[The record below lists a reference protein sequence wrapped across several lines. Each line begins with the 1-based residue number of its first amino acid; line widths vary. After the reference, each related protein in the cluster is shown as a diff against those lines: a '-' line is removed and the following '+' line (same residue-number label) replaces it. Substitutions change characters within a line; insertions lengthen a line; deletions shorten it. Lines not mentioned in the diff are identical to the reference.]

1 MLRDDVNKRMETTY
15 PNMSVMLSI
24 QIYKYVNIKSRRG
37 RRDNINNDESTWLS
51 TFRIGESWWAQVEF
65 WEYFRPL
72 RPLRAKIIRKFPA
85 FQAKQPKQQIN
96 TR

>member
-1 MLRDDVNKRMETTY
+1 MVLHMEIRSSVYSSTGSMLRDDVNKRMETTY

-51 TFRIGESWWAQVEF
+51 TFRIGES
-65 WEYFRPL
+65 
-72 RPLRAKIIRKFPA
+72 
-85 FQAKQPKQQIN
+85 
-96 TR
+96 